1 MLDKLLSWDEETF
14 LVINRDWVSPFLD
27 WLLVPA
33 RNPLTWIPVYAF
45 LLLFLVINFKKQ
57 GWITIGM
64 VVLCFIVTDQLSGH
78 VIKPWLERVRPC
90 NDSYLA
96 EYVRQLVPCGSGYSF
111 TSNHAS
117 NHFGISV
124 MLMLLIGRL
133 AWWVKPL
140 LLLWAIV
147 VAYAQVYVGLHYP
160 IDVIGGALL
169 GTLTALA
176 LYHLIHKKIAFI
188 S

>member
-1 MLDKLLSWDEETF
+1 MLERLLSWDEEAF
-14 LVINRDWVSPFLD
+14 LVINRDWVHPFLD
-27 WLLVPA
+27 WILVPA
-33 RNPLTWIPVYAF
+33 RNPLTWIPIYVF
-45 LLLFLVINFKKQ
+45 LLMFLTLNFRLQ
-57 GWITIGM
+57 GLKIVGM

-78 VIKPWLERVRPC
+78 IIKPLLERVRPC

-124 MLMLLIGRL
+124 ILSLMIGQLR
-133 AWWVKPL
+133 WWITPL
-140 LLLWAIV
+140 LLCWASL

-160 IDVIGGALL
+160 IDVMGGALL
-169 GTLTALA
+169 GTLSATGLYFLLRKKFSLA
-176 LYHLIHKKIAFI
+176 I
-188 S
+188 